1 MNLTRFLLL
10 FALAFLSQSVVAQW
24 NSIGD
29 SITLSTFM
37 IDGTYSPGVSAV
49 DVDGDGWEDLT
60 FGNDLH
66 GIDLYL
72 KSETGFVETP
82 VDLGL
87 SPGDC
92 TPRSVVWADM
102 DNDGDQD
109 LFLTCRIGHN
119 RIYRNLGGLVM
130 EDFTDSSGIVMDP
143 SRKGYGLS
151 LADINLDGHL
161 DLFISNYVSA
171 VPLVPNEFY
180 LGDGAGHFTEE
191 EWGLPQDLMT
201 PSHQGHFIDL
211 NDDDRLDL
219 YVINDKDFLNEFY
232 IGTDSGFVDMGAV
245 TGLDVQT
252 DAMGTAWIDEDLDGL
267 REVYITGLDEA
278 FFMKDTGNLSFVD
291 VAPEYGLPPEPTTGW
306 AVLGADFDNDGYDDL
321 FVNSADF
328 IHYQYPLPSWYT
340 AQPNKWFYNDAGTG
354 WTDRSGELPVDAQF
368 AEIYVMALADWN
380 QDGAIDLAALP
391 LGTEALLL
399 EGEPQ
404 SGHWLEVLPRGT
416 VSNRDGIGTKVIAY
430 TTDEGGA
437 VISRVRQASCGEG
450 MLQQNSRWL
459 HFGLGTNGII
469 DSLEVRWPM
478 GLQEMHYAVSVDQR
492 LTLTEG
498 EVPVLDC
505 STAEGYDPVACG
517 CPSDLDGS
525 GLVAS
530 EDMLLLLSFLGC
542 YGDCAGD
549 INLDGLV
556 ASQDILLFLSQ
567 FGTSCME

>member
-1 MNLTRFLLL
+1 
-10 FALAFLSQSVVAQW
+10 
-24 NSIGD
+24 
-29 SITLSTFM
+29 M

-72 KSETGFVETP
+72 KSEVGFVETP

-92 TPRSVVWADM
+92 TPKGVVWADM
-102 DNDGDQD
+102 DNDADQD

-130 EDFTDSSGIVMDP
+130 QDITDSSGIVVDA

-161 DLFISNYVSA
+161 DLFIANYVSTL
-171 VPLVPNEFY
+171 PLVPNEFY
-180 LGDGAGHFTEE
+180 LGDGGGHYTLV
-191 EWGLPQDLMT
+191 EWGLPQDLTT
-201 PSHQGHFIDL
+201 PSHQGQFIDL

-219 YVINDKDFLNEFY
+219 YVINDKNDPNELY
-232 IGTDSGFVDMGAV
+232 IGTDSGFVDMSAA
-245 TGLDVQT
+245 TGLNVVT
-252 DAMGTAWIDEDLDGL
+252 DAMGTAWIDEDLDGQ

-291 VAPEYGLPPEPTTGW
+291 VAPDYGLPPEPTTGW
-306 AVLGADFDNDGYDDL
+306 SVIGEDFDNDGFEDL
-321 FVNSADF
+321 FVNSCDF
-328 IHYQYPLPSWYT
+328 IHYQYPLPFWYSP
-340 AQPNKWFYNDAGTG
+340 QPNKWFRNDEGAG
-354 WTDRSGELPVDAQF
+354 WTDRSGALPLDAQF

-380 QDGAIDLAALP
+380 QDGVIDLAALP

-399 EGEPQ
+399 EGEAQ

-416 VSNRDGIGTKVIAY
+416 VSNRDGIGTKVVVY
-430 TTDEGGA
+430 TTDEDGA
-437 VISRVRQASCGEG
+437 VVTRVRQSSCGEG

-459 HFGLGTNGII
+459 HFGFGANDVI
-469 DSLEVRWPM
+469 DSLEVRWPL
-478 GLQEMHYAVSVDQR
+478 GLQEMHYDVQVDQR

-505 STAEGYDPVACG
+505 TSMEGYEPLACG
-517 CPSDLDGS
+517 CPSDFDGS
-525 GLVAS
+525 GVVGS
-530 EDMLLLLSFLGC
+530 EDIVLLLSFLGC
-542 YGDCAGD
+542 SGDCSGD
-549 INLDGLV
+549 IDLDGLV
-556 ASQDILLFLSQ
+556 GSQDIIVFLSQ
-567 FGTSCME
+567 YGTYCLQ